1 MENNL
6 YYTPTI
12 EEFHVGFEFE
22 KYDNRVAIY
31 SNYPKESTTTNWHKF
46 KYDLTSIRLSQL
58 GTHLYSKT
66 IRIKYLDQSD
76 IESLGWKFENTKN
89 SFFTKKNLNTYK
101 IVKESGFNTG
111 TTYTLEQLDNNLYL
125 ISSESYSS
133 YGGETYKMVF
143 NLNNKS
149 ELIKLM
155 QQLNI
160 NNNVKEF

>member
-1 MENNL
+1 MENNK
-6 YYTPTI
+6 YYTPTLK
-12 EEFHVGFEFE
+12 EFNIGFEYE
-22 KYDNRVAIY
+22 IHALPGDEWVNVKLTKDNFYLNMDRVLNHI
-31 SNYPKESTTTNWHKF
+31 
-46 KYDLTSIRLSQL
+46 DQCRV
-58 GTHLYSKT
+58 
-66 IRIKYLDQSD
+66 KYLDQSD

-125 ISSESYSS
+125 IKSETYSS
-133 YGGETYKMVF
+133 YGSEVCQMSF
-143 NLNNKS
+143 IIFNKS

-160 NNNVKEF
+160 K